1 LVDGKRVLIVDDHA
15 IVRGIMRSLF
25 ESQGF
30 EVWEAADGAEGV
42 RKAEEVKPNLVILDL
57 SMPVMN
63 GLEAARALRSLVP
76 DVPLLMFTNSDGKSL
91 EDEAQSSGIS
101 AVAAKADGFDPLLK
115 KANALLKTNQP
126 R

>member
-1 LVDGKRVLIVDDHA
+1 VDGKRVLIVDDHA

-30 EVWEAADGAEGV
+30 EVCEAADGAEGV
-42 RKAEEVKPNLVILDL
+42 RKAQEVKPNLVILDL
-57 SMPVMN
+57 SMPVMS